1 MLIYTNI
8 VIKVKVKLKI
18 ILKIDYK
25 RVLLGDL

>member
-18 ILKIDYK
+18 ILKIDYR

>member
-8 VIKVKVKLKI
+8 VIKVKFKLKI

>member
-25 RVLLGDL
+25 RLLLGDL